1 MDKLVSIGFNTSV
14 NKSKIILIMPPGSAP
29 IKRKIQEA
37 REIGKLVDCSN
48 GRKTRAVIFCDDGV
62 VILSGIAAET
72 IRDRWNGIREEQK
85 ESED

>member
-37 REIGKLVDCSN
+37 REIGKLVD
-48 GRKTRAVIFCDDGV
+48 V
-62 VILSGIAAET
+62 VMEGKHVLLSFVMMVL
-72 IRDRWNGIREEQK
+72 
-85 ESED
+85 